1 MSKVAM
7 RYGDGITAKTAS
19 GLTLVASGEIDDETE
34 VTLEFSSGGEYLF
47 FSHEYNAS
55 SGAYR
60 GHRMLLIYTPE
71 ESVFG
76 TTAVTSGAA
85 VGSSNFGITITNNDD
100 STVTI
105 KRSAATYA
113 VRYALYKVL

>member
-1 MSKVAM
+1 MSNVAM
-7 RYGDGITAKTAS
+7 RYGSGVGAKVAS
-19 GLTLVASGEIDDETE
+19 GLTLVASGEINDETE
-34 VTLEFSSGGEYLF
+34 VILEFSSGGEYLF

-55 SGAYR
+55 SDAYR

-76 TTAVTSGAA
+76 TTAISSGAA
-85 VGSSNFGITITNNDD
+85 YGSSSTGITITNNSD
-100 STVTI
+100 STMTI
-105 KRSAATYA
+105 KRSAAAYA